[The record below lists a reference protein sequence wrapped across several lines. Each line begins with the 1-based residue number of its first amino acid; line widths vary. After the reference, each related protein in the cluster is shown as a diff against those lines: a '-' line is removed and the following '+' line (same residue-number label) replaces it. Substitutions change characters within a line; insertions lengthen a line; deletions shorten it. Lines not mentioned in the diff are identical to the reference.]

1 MIVTTWG
8 TRGSTPVASQDKVK
22 YGGNTTCVEIT
33 SRCLPDNHSLCID
46 GGTGLV
52 PYGKELMRKLRMAKE
67 RAGATQPRTYEVVCL
82 LTHYHWDHIQGIPL
96 TPVLYSK
103 DISFT
108 FFGPDESNP
117 KTEAARGPKMM
128 LETLLQH
135 PFFPVGYHEVASRIS
150 TKSIYSPAE
159 TIIAFHATGGKTM
172 MTLDELE
179 CIEKDNVPIVSFG
192 AMGSYPIN
200 ECLIVKMYKSNH
212 PEYTISYRFEERPTG
227 KVFVFL
233 TDHEVT
239 ASFSA
244 ALLRHVKG
252 ANLVVEDAQYMEDTY
267 QAFAAGF
274 GHGTGPYCVKL
285 VKAAGGVTSLGI
297 THHDP
302 SASDKDVESVL
313 SEALEEAEPTKGL
326 VPSPEVDGITNFLPV
341 TIFACADYQQIQV

>member
-8 TRGSTPVASQDKVK
+8 TRGSTAVAGPDKVK
-22 YGGNTTCVEIT
+22 YGGNTTCVEIS
-33 SRCLPDNHSLCID
+33 SRCLPDNLSLCVD
-46 GGTGLV
+46 GGTGMV
-52 PYGKELMRKLRMAKE
+52 PYGKELVRKMRMTKE
-67 RAGATQPRTYEVVCL
+67 RSGATQLNHELVCL

-96 TPVLYSK
+96 SPVLYSK
-103 DISFT
+103 DISLT
-108 FFGPDESNP
+108 FVGPDDSDPN
-117 KTEAARGPKMM
+117 KEAARGTKMM
-128 LETLLQH
+128 LSTLLQH
-135 PFFPVGYHEVASRIS
+135 PFFPVGFHEVASRIR

-159 TIIAFHATGGKTM
+159 TILAFHPTGGKEM
-172 MTLDELE
+172 LALDEFE
-179 CIEKDNVPIVSFG
+179 VMERSETPIVNFG
-192 AMGSYPIN
+192 VKGSYPLN

-239 ASFSA
+239 ASFSS

-252 ANLVVEDAQYMEDTY
+252 ANLVIEDAQYLEDTY

-285 VKAAGGVTSLGI
+285 VKAAGGVTSLGL

-302 SASDKDVESVL
+302 FASDQDVESVL
-313 SEALEEAEPTKGL
+313 SEALEEAEPMKGL
-326 VPSPEVDGITNFLPV
+326 VPETEGGLTNFLPI

>member
-8 TRGSTPVASQDKVK
+8 TRGSTPVVSQDKVK
-22 YGGNTTCVEIT
+22 YGGNTTCVEVT
-33 SRCLPDNHSLCID
+33 SRCLPENMSLCID

-52 PYGKELMRKLRMAKE
+52 PYSKELLRKIRSIKDRKGIAVYNHE
-67 RAGATQPRTYEVVCL
+67 FVCL
-82 LTHYHWDHIQGIPL
+82 LTHYHWDHVQGIPL
-96 TPVLYSK
+96 SNILYSK
-103 DISFT
+103 DVSLT
-108 FFGPDESNP
+108 FFGPDDSSS
-117 KTEAARGPKMM
+117 AQGSHGPKMV
-128 LETLLQH
+128 LETLLSR
-135 PFFPVGYHEVASRIS
+135 PFFPVGYHEVGSRIQ

-159 TIIAFHATGGKTM
+159 TIIVFHATGGKVM
-172 MTLDELE
+172 ISLDMFEV
-179 CIEKDNVPIVSFG
+179 IERTETPIISFG
-192 AMGSYPIN
+192 DKGSYPLN
-200 ECLIVKMYKSNH
+200 ECLVVKMYKSNH

-239 ASFSA
+239 ASFPSS
-244 ALLRHVKG
+244 LLRHVRG
-252 ANLVVEDAQYMEDTY
+252 ANLVIEDAQYLEDLY
-267 QAFAAGF
+267 QAIAAGF

-326 VPSPEVDGITNFLPV
+326 VPSPEVDGVTNFLPI